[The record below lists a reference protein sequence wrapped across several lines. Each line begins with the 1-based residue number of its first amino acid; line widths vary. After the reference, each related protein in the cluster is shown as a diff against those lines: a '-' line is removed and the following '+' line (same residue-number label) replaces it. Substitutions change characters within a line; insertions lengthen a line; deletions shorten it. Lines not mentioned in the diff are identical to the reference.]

1 MTRESRFDLWRVRMY
16 DERLAGFSRER
27 LDGRPIPDDLRVLL
41 LAQWE
46 GRTDF
51 THLLDLDFF
60 EAGEVH
66 PLLDTSYLSEKE
78 LADPEMQAVNAAAAE
93 MAKYVKLVAK
103 GGKGWIGYWLH
114 PDEPGDRAWHLM
126 ELDTEFTFWGLVGLT
141 LTEGV
146 AAERA
151 SYQDEPD
158 ERIAFAQLAAELAEL
173 GLPLSTQDYDALD
186 DTEHTV
192 NPEKLMEELIEAER
206 KKRGLR

>member
-1 MTRESRFDLWRVRMY
+1 MY
-16 DERLAGFSRER
+16 DERLAEFSRER

-41 LAQWE
+41 VAQWE
-46 GRTDF
+46 GRTEF
-51 THLLDLDFF
+51 TRLLDLDFF

-93 MAKYVKLVAK
+93 MAEYVKLVAK

-114 PDEPGDRAWHLM
+114 PDEPADRAWHLV
-126 ELDTEFTFWGLVGLT
+126 ELDTEFSFWGLAGLT

-151 SYQDEPD
+151 HYQDEPD
-158 ERIAFAQLAAELAEL
+158 ERIAFTQLAAELARL

-186 DTEHTV
+186 GTEYTV
-192 NPEKLMEELIEAER
+192 DPEELMEELTEAER
-206 KKRGLR
+206 EKRGLR

>member
-1 MTRESRFDLWRVRMY
+1 MY
-16 DERLAGFSRER
+16 DERLAEFSRER

-41 LAQWE
+41 VAQWE

-51 THLLDLDFF
+51 TRLLDLDFF

-78 LADPEMQAVNAAAAE
+78 LADPELQAINAATAE
-93 MAKYVKLVAK
+93 MATYVKLVAK

-114 PDEPGDRAWHLM
+114 PDEPADRPWHLT
-126 ELDTEFTFWGLVGLT
+126 ELDTEFTFWSLGGLT

-158 ERIAFAQLAAELAEL
+158 ERIAFTQLAAELADL
-173 GLPLSTQDYDALD
+173 GLPLSTQDYEALD
-186 DTEHTV
+186 DTAYKV
-192 NPEKLMEELIEAER
+192 VPEELMEELIEAER
-206 KKRGLR
+206 ARLGLR

>member
-1 MTRESRFDLWRVRMY
+1 MC
-16 DERLAGFSRER
+16 DERLAEFSRDR

-41 LAQWE
+41 VAQWE

-51 THLLDLDFF
+51 TRLLHLDFF

-66 PLLDTSYLSEKE
+66 PLLDTSYLSGKE

-93 MAKYVKLVAK
+93 MATYVKLVAK

-114 PDEPGDRAWHLM
+114 PDEPEDRAWHLV
-126 ELDTEFTFWGLVGLT
+126 ELDTEFTYWDMVGLT
-141 LTEGV
+141 LTEGS
-146 AAERA
+146 AAEQA

-158 ERIAFAQLAAELAEL
+158 ERIAFTQLAAELAEL

-186 DTEHTV
+186 DTTPTV
-192 NPEKLMEELIEAER
+192 NPEELMEKLTEAER
-206 KKRGLR
+206 DKRGLR

>member
-1 MTRESRFDLWRVRMY
+1 MY
-16 DERLAGFSRER
+16 DERLAEFSRER

-41 LAQWE
+41 VAQWE

-51 THLLDLDFF
+51 THLLDLEFF

-93 MAKYVKLVAK
+93 MATYVKLVAK

-114 PDEPGDRAWHLM
+114 PDEPADRAWHLT
-126 ELDTEFTFWGLVGLT
+126 ELDTEFTFWSLVGLT
-141 LTEGV
+141 LTEGA

-151 SYQDEPD
+151 SYRDEPD
-158 ERIAFAQLAAELAEL
+158 ERIGFTQLAAELTEL
-173 GLPLSTQDYDALD
+173 GLPLSTQEYDALD
-186 DTEHTV
+186 DTEYRV
-192 NPEKLMEELIEAER
+192 DPAELMEELVEAER
-206 KKRGLR
+206 EKRGLR

>member
-1 MTRESRFDLWRVRMY
+1 MY

-27 LDGRPIPDDLRVLL
+27 LDSRPIPDDLRVLL
-41 LAQWE
+41 VAQWE

-51 THLLDLDFF
+51 THLLDLEFF
-60 EAGEVH
+60 ESGEAH

-114 PDEPGDRAWHLM
+114 PDEPADRAWHLM
-126 ELDTEFTFWGLVGLT
+126 ELDTEFSFWSLVGLT

-151 SYQDEPD
+151 DYQDDPD
-158 ERIAFAQLAAELAEL
+158 ERIAFTQLAAELAEL

-186 DTEHTV
+186 DTEYTV

-206 KKRGLR
+206 EKRGLR

>member
-1 MTRESRFDLWRVRMY
+1 MH
-16 DERLAGFSRER
+16 DERLAEFSRER

-41 LAQWE
+41 VAQWE

-51 THLLDLDFF
+51 TRLLNLEFF

-78 LADPEMQAVNAAAAE
+78 LADPEMQAVNAGGAE

-114 PDEPGDRAWHLM
+114 PEEPADGAWHLI
-126 ELDTEFTFWGLVGLT
+126 ELDTEFTFWGLAGLT
-141 LTEGV
+141 LTEAS
-146 AAERA
+146 AAEQA
-151 SYQDEPD
+151 SCQDEPD
-158 ERIAFAQLAAELAEL
+158 ERIAFTQLAAELAEL

-186 DTEHTV
+186 DSEYTV
-192 NPEKLMEELIEAER
+192 DPEELMEELIEAER
-206 KKRGLR
+206 EKRGLR

>member
-1 MTRESRFDLWRVRMY
+1 MY
-16 DERLAGFSRER
+16 EERLAEFSRKR

-41 LAQWE
+41 VAQWE

-51 THLLDLDFF
+51 AHLLDLDFF

-78 LADPEMQAVNAAAAE
+78 LADLEMQAVNAGAAE

-103 GGKGWIGYWLH
+103 GGKGWIGYWVH
-114 PDEPGDRAWHLM
+114 PDESSDRAWHVI
-126 ELDTEFTFWGLVGLT
+126 ELDTEFTFWSMVGLT
-141 LTEGV
+141 LTEAS

-158 ERIAFAQLAAELAEL
+158 ERIAFTQLASELAEL

-186 DTEHTV
+186 DTEYRV
-192 NPEKLMEELIEAER
+192 DPEALMEELIEAER
-206 KKRGLR
+206 ERRGLR

>member
-1 MTRESRFDLWRVRMY
+1 MH
-16 DERLAGFSRER
+16 DERLAEFSRER

-41 LAQWE
+41 VAQWE
-46 GRTDF
+46 GRTEF
-51 THLLDLDFF
+51 TRLLDLDFF

-93 MAKYVKLVAK
+93 MAEYVKLVAK

-114 PDEPGDRAWHLM
+114 PDEPADRAWHLV
-126 ELDTEFTFWGLVGLT
+126 ELDTEFSFWGLSGLT

-151 SYQDEPD
+151 GYQDEPD
-158 ERIAFAQLAAELAEL
+158 ERIAFTQLAAELARL
-173 GLPLSTQDYDALD
+173 GLPLTPRTTTPSMTPSTRW
-186 DTEHTV
+186 TRR
-192 NPEKLMEELIEAER
+192 NSWR
-206 KKRGLR
+206 S

>member
-1 MTRESRFDLWRVRMY
+1 MH
-16 DERLAGFSRER
+16 DERLAEFSRER

-41 LAQWE
+41 VAQWE
-46 GRTDF
+46 GRTEF
-51 THLLDLDFF
+51 TRLLDLDFF

-93 MAKYVKLVAK
+93 MAEYVKLVAK
-103 GGKGWIGYWLH
+103 GGKGWVGYWLH
-114 PDEPGDRAWHLM
+114 PDEPADRAWHLM
-126 ELDTEFTFWGLVGLT
+126 ELDTEFSFWGLAGLT

-151 SYQDEPD
+151 QYQDEPD
-158 ERIAFAQLAAELAEL
+158 ERIAFTQLAAELAGL

-186 DTEHTV
+186 DTEYTV
-192 NPEKLMEELIEAER
+192 DPEELMEELTEAER
-206 KKRGLR
+206 EKRGLS

>member
-1 MTRESRFDLWRVRMY
+1 MY
-16 DERLAGFSRER
+16 DERLAEFSRDR

-41 LAQWE
+41 VAQWE

-51 THLLDLDFF
+51 AHLLHLEFF

-93 MAKYVKLVAK
+93 MATYVKLVAK

-114 PDEPGDRAWHLM
+114 PDEPADRAWQLI
-126 ELDTEFTFWGLVGLT
+126 ELDTEFTFWDLAGLT
-141 LTEGV
+141 LAEGS
-146 AAERA
+146 AAEQA

-158 ERIAFAQLAAELAEL
+158 ERIAFTQLAAELAEL
-173 GLPLSTQDYDALD
+173 GLPLSTQDYDALK
-186 DTEHTV
+186 DTEYV
-192 NPEKLMEELIEAER
+192 VSPEKLMEELTEAER
-206 KKRGLR
+206 EKRGLR